1 MPRDSRNAEGGT
13 TGPRGI
19 VLTREA
25 ILSGRIERFVRE
37 NARRYNLRIKSVE
50 ERTAI
55 MRGMLAEAPAGGDVW
70 VFGYGSLMWNP
81 AFHHTETRAG
91 RVYGYHRRFVFWSTI
106 GRGSRERPGM
116 MMGLARGGS
125 CNGLALRIASDK
137 VETELQSV
145 FMREMVSTAY
155 DARWVTVRTAGG
167 PVRAITFVANPG
179 HVFYAGRVP
188 PEEAALHIAFGEGEL
203 GSSREYLYNTVS
215 HLDGLGIRDSG
226 MQTLLTLVKRERAR
240 AAANE

>member
-1 MPRDSRNAEGGT
+1 MPRDDRNPGDGA
-13 TGPRGI
+13 TGRRGI

-25 ILSGRIERFVRE
+25 ILSGQIERFVRQ

-55 MRGMLAEAPAGGDVW
+55 MREMLAEAPAGEDVW

-81 AFHHTETRAG
+81 AFRHTETRAG
-91 RVYGYHRRFVFWSTI
+91 RVHGYHRRFVFWSTI

-125 CNGLALRIASDK
+125 CNGLALRIASEG

-155 DARWVTVRTAGG
+155 DARWVTARTAEG
-167 PVRAITFVANPG
+167 PIRAITFVANPG

-188 PEEAALHIAFGEGEL
+188 PEEAARHIAFGEGEL

-215 HLDGLGIRDSG
+215 HLDALGIRDSG
-226 MQTLLTLVKRERAR
+226 MQDLMTLVKRERAR